1 MSSNELNFLIE
12 FKNKY
17 LHGNIDELADFSFW
31 DINTNAG
38 KYFSGNGNVQPEEYF
53 DGDRTKIV
61 YTIQYLLLDGSGI
74 PNFSHDAPG
83 RQYTGDTIN
92 TFNSLFGKTPEL
104 RKKIERKFGF
114 SEREKELRNNFYR
127 TYQCIGNFYI
137 LPTATVKSGNRIE
150 SINTLRGTNEWRDFF
165 DLFLSNLDLCLSG
178 AGNADARLKTLINIG
193 INKEFFDTFPS
204 VRDFCTLFYME
215 DYLQVDFNHPDN
227 TSAVSHYTF
236 TAGSDEYKA
245 FALGYVKK
253 ASELIKC
260 RSQKII
266 KALKTKYPELNF
278 QKPKF

>member
-38 KYFSGNGNVQPEEYF
+38 EYFSGNGNVQPEEYF

-74 PNFSHDAPG
+74 PNFSHDATG

-137 LPTATVKSGNRIE
+137 LPAATVKSGNRIE

-165 DLFLSNLDLCLSG
+165 DLFLSNLDLIKNFLTHFR
-178 AGNADARLKTLINIG
+178 A
-193 INKEFFDTFPS
+193 S
-204 VRDFCTLFYME
+204 VI
-215 DYLQVDFNHPDN
+215 
-227 TSAVSHYTF
+227 
-236 TAGSDEYKA
+236 
-245 FALGYVKK
+245 FAHCF
-253 ASELIKC
+253 IW
-260 RSQKII
+260 KII
-266 KALKTKYPELNF
+266 CKPILIILIIHLPFRIILLRRVVTNTKRLHSDMLKKRLNS
-278 QKPKF
+278 